1 MCSVRQ
7 PRQLLPLLPRAILQ
21 LPVCQSCRFRCLS
34 TPSSLPSPS
43 VTTPRATRDLLSRSH
58 SSSKT
63 EPAQARHSSVLN
75 KTHETPPIMASA
87 TSFYDFEPADS
98 TFLQPISLQFLLVY
112 SSGSDPLP
120 SLVSDRWPLL
130 LTTQMALLCC
140 VRWVF
145 REGRA
150 IPTPYLAG
158 QASPRRQHRLQMW
171 LHTSV

>member
-7 PRQLLPLLPRAILQ
+7 PRQLLLLLPRTILQ
-21 LPVCQSCRFRCLS
+21 LPVCQSCCFRCLR

-43 VTTPRATRDLLSRSH
+43 VITPRATRDLLSRSH

-75 KTHETPPIMASA
+75 ETPPIMASA

-98 TFLQPISLQFLLVY
+98 TFLQPISLQFLLLVY
-112 SSGSDPLP
+112 SAGSDPLP
-120 SLVSDRWPLL
+120 SLSLTVSDRWPLL

-140 VRWVF
+140 VR
-145 REGRA
+145 
-150 IPTPYLAG
+150 
-158 QASPRRQHRLQMW
+158 
-171 LHTSV
+171 